1 MPDQEKQRTI
11 LTVGR
16 QREAMKSR
24 EAPSKGL
31 GSAPGGALA
40 AVAEV
45 NHYEKNDD
53 AHGRELQESLG
64 PLAAD
69 DEGGHESQGQRRITR
84 GPEGEV
90 SHDQPD
96 KGVQEGHERGQNLNE
111 TEDSGILSHCPPPDL
126 ADRDKRQKGRDEA
139 YGATLEGYGLGI
151 EAVGLVPVGLT
162 YVVAAPGPAS
172 ASGVARLSAQGLV
185 RVLFLPAEAAPQALA
200 QGGTAWL
207 AFPALGGELV
217 LNGAEVQVE
226 A

>member
-1 MPDQEKQRTI
+1 MPDQEKQRTT

-53 AHGRELQESLG
+53 AHGRELQKSLR

-69 DEGGHESQGQRRITR
+69 DEGGHEDQGQRRITS

-90 SHDQPD
+90 GHDQPD
-96 KGVQEGHERGQNLNE
+96 QRVQDGHERGQGCQE
-111 TEDSGILSHCPPPDL
+111 GEGPGFVSRCPQSDL
-126 ADRDKRQKGRDEA
+126 TDRYKREEGYDEA
-139 YGATLEGYGLGI
+139 YGAALQAYRLGV
-151 EAVGLVPVGLT
+151 EALGLVPAGLT
-162 YVVAAPGPAS
+162 NVVAAP
-172 ASGVARLSAQGLV
+172 
-185 RVLFLPAEAAPQALA
+185 
-200 QGGTAWL
+200 
-207 AFPALGGELV
+207 
-217 LNGAEVQVE
+217 
-226 A
+226 

>member
-53 AHGRELQESLG
+53 AHGRELQKPLG

-69 DEGGHESQGQRRITR
+69 DEGGHEGQGQRRITR

-96 KGVQEGHERGQNLNE
+96 QRVQDGHERGQDRNE
-111 TEDSGILSHCPPPDL
+111 TEDSGIILSRCPPPDL
-126 ADRDKRQKGRDEA
+126 ADRDKREEGSDEC
-139 YGATLEGYGLGI
+139 YGATLECYGLGV
-151 EAVGLVPVGLT
+151 EAVRLVPAGLT
-162 YVVAAPGPAS
+162 NIVAAPCPAPAS

-185 RVLFLPAEAAPQALA
+185 RVFFLP
-200 QGGTAWL
+200 
-207 AFPALGGELV
+207 
-217 LNGAEVQVE
+217 
-226 A
+226 

>member
-45 NHYEKNDD
+45 NHYQQNDD
-53 AHGRELQESLG
+53 AHSRELQKPLG

-69 DEGGHESQGQRRITR
+69 DEDGHEGQGKRRITR

-96 KGVQEGHERGQNLNE
+96 QRVHDGHERGQDRNE
-111 TEDSGILSHCPPPDL
+111 AEGSGISLSRCPQPDL
-126 ADRDKRQKGRDEA
+126 ADRDKREEGHDEA
-139 YGATLEGYGLGI
+139 YGTALEGYRLRV
-151 EAVGLVPVGLT
+151 EAVGLVPAGLT
-162 YVVAAPGPAS
+162 NIIAAPGPAPTS
-172 ASGVARLSAQGLV
+172 ASGAARLSSQGLV
-185 RVLFLPAEAAPQALA
+185 RVLFLPA
-200 QGGTAWL
+200 
-207 AFPALGGELV
+207 
-217 LNGAEVQVE
+217 
-226 A
+226 

>member
-53 AHGRELQESLG
+53 AHGRELQKSLR

-69 DEGGHESQGQRRITR
+69 DEGGDEDQGQRRITS

-96 KGVQEGHERGQNLNE
+96 QGVQDGHERGQDRNE
-111 TEDSGILSHCPPPDL
+111 TERPGINLSRCPPPDL
-126 ADRDKRQKGRDEA
+126 ADRDKREEGRDEA
-139 YGATLEGYGLGI
+139 YGTALEGYGLGI
-151 EAVGLVPVGLT
+151 EAVGLVPAGLT
-162 YVVAAPGPAS
+162 NIVATPGPAPAS
-172 ASGVARLSAQGLV
+172 ASGVGRLLSPG
-185 RVLFLPAEAAPQALA
+185 
-200 QGGTAWL
+200 
-207 AFPALGGELV
+207 
-217 LNGAEVQVE
+217 
-226 A
+226 